1 MVPEASKQ
9 RPRPQPSPGERILT
23 ANIYISTF
31 QFLAA
36 LLLTLMLLWHIS
48 TVTLVEN
55 YGMPDWWE
63 EDFLAELSRGWRTG
77 VWAVVLFVV
86 PVDCVYALLRLD
98 WWCLLHYG
106 RDNERKIAENR
117 FGREMGGDEE
127 KETGYISVHKDAYD
141 RSSDE
146 TDRVIDAS
154 TTLRLSPETLPSS
167 ATITNS
173 ALSGQPHAYH
183 YSLYLHLSTRTQT
196 TLLNILDLTMLA
208 ILAGHIVSYILS
220 LPQYLE
226 HCDRPR
232 VTSAPD
238 IEFGQKKVPLNVRQG
253 CIKLNVDIHIA
264 GGFSTFMAIVL
275 GLLHI
280 AAILVRIWERIQL
293 GKGGVIGKTLVK
305 GGLTADCKTKQNTTS
320 AHAHTNSSAARS
332 SSINLYQ
339 PRNNPCNFI

>member
-1 MVPEASKQ
+1 MFPKASKQ
-9 RPRPQPSPGERILT
+9 RPRPQPSPSERILT

-48 TVTLVEN
+48 TVTLVED
-55 YGMPDWWE
+55 YGMPDWWR
-63 EDFLAELSRGWRTG
+63 EDFLAELSKGWCTG
-77 VWAVVLFVV
+77 VWAMVLFVV
-86 PVDCVYALLRLD
+86 PVDCAYALLRLD

-106 RDNERKIAENR
+106 REDEHKIAENR
-117 FGREMGGDEE
+117 FGGEIGGDEE
-127 KETGYISVHKDAYD
+127 KETRHISVHKDVYD
-141 RSSDE
+141 CSSDK
-146 TDRVIDAS
+146 TDRIIDTS
-154 TTLRLSPETLPSS
+154 TTLRLPLETLPSS
-167 ATITNS
+167 ATTMNS
-173 ALSGQPHAYH
+173 ILLGQPHAYH

-196 TLLNILDLTMLA
+196 TLLDILDLIMLA

-226 HCDRPR
+226 HCDRLR

-238 IEFGQKKVPLNVRQG
+238 IEFGPKKVHLNVRQG

-280 AAILVRIWERIQL
+280 AAMLVRIWEQIQL
-293 GKGGVIGKTLVK
+293 DKGGVVGKTLVE
-305 GGLTADCKTKQNTTS
+305 GRL
-320 AHAHTNSSAARS
+320 
-332 SSINLYQ
+332 
-339 PRNNPCNFI
+339 